1 VTEIPGVPDA
11 LARAMRAQGLVD
23 PEEVAARLADAIPPD
38 DAAVAEQQGD
48 WRSQLPDDEDADLS
62 EAERAMIQ
70 PSLLDDAPTFDAAA
84 SDAGRDAGMA
94 RVLNAADPE
103 WKAVARGAIGA
114 LIDDGDEFTADDVWA
129 RVGSYPIE
137 RRALG
142 PLLRAEA
149 DAGRIENTG
158 RRRNSAR
165 PEHHSYPM
173 RVWRPVVR

>member
-1 VTEIPGVPDA
+1 MTEIPGVPEA
-11 LARAMRAQGLVD
+11 IARAMRAQGLVD

-48 WRSQLPDDEDADLS
+48 WRSQLPEEDLS

-70 PSLLDDAPTFDAAA
+70 PTPLFDADA

-149 DAGRIENTG
+149 EAGRIENTG
-158 RRRNSAR
+158 RRRNSER

-173 RVWRPVVR
+173 TIWRPVVR

>member
-1 VTEIPGVPDA
+1 MTEIPGVPDA

-38 DAAVAEQQGD
+38 EVAVAEQQGD
-48 WRSQLPDDEDADLS
+48 WRSQLPETEEDLS

-70 PSLLDDAPTFDAAA
+70 PSLLDAEA
-84 SDAGRDAGMA
+84 SDAARDAGMA

-103 WKAVARGAIGA
+103 WKAVARAAVLRVIARGG
-114 LIDDGDEFTADDVWA
+114 EFTADDLWVELGA
-129 RVGSYPIE
+129 YPIE

-142 PLLRAEA
+142 PIVRGFA
-149 DAGRIENTG
+149 DKGMIENTG
-158 RRRNSAR
+158 RRKNSAR

-173 RVWRPVVR
+173 TVWRVR